1 MTRTIRELVETE
13 VIYFISPIIDELLQ
27 QEKYREEFYHLTT
40 STDWDEAEKAIN
52 QNICVVQ
59 VDVDNLW
66 GVYDKEADYYIVEP
80 IHEHKKEA
88 IKEYFDDLN
97 WDLFSYNCEVCEYWL
112 ISEWLANK
120 LEDKGETVEKD
131 FMGLIVWGRTTTGQ
145 SIWCDWIIQQ
155 IYSDLTSKTN
165 SKLSY

>member
-1 MTRTIRELVETE
+1 MTRTIKELVETE
-13 VIYFISPIIDELLQ
+13 VIYFISPLIGELLK

-40 STDWDEAEKAIN
+40 STDWDEAEKTIN
-52 QNICVVQ
+52 QNICVAQ
-59 VDVDNLW
+59 RDVDNLW
-66 GVYDKEADYYIVEP
+66 GVYDKENEYYTVEP

-88 IKEYFDDLN
+88 IKQYFDDLN

-112 ISEWLANK
+112 ISEWLASK

-145 SIWCDWIIQQ
+145 AIWCDYIIQE
-155 IYSDLTSKTN
+155 IYSDLIYK
-165 SKLSY
+165 

>member
-1 MTRTIRELVETE
+1 MSKTIKELVETE
-13 VIYFISPIIDELLQ
+13 VIYFISPLIDDLLKE
-27 QEKYREEFYHLTT
+27 EKYREEFYHLTT

-59 VDVDNLW
+59 IDAGNLW
-66 GVYDKEADYYIVEP
+66 GVYDKDNKYYTVEP
-80 IHEHKKEA
+80 KHEHKKEA
-88 IKEYFDDLN
+88 IKVFFDDLN

-145 SIWCDWIIQQ
+145 AIWCDWIIQE
-155 IYSDLTSKTN
+155 IYNELQYK
-165 SKLSY
+165 

>member
-13 VIYFISPIIDELLQ
+13 VIYFISPLIDELLR
-27 QEKYREEFYHLTT
+27 QEKYREEFSHLTT

-52 QNICVVQ
+52 QNICIVQ
-59 VDVDNLW
+59 RDVDNLW
-66 GVYDKEADYYIVEP
+66 GVYDKDNEYYTVEP

-88 IKEYFDDLN
+88 IKEYFDDLS

-112 ISEWLANK
+112 VSEWLANK
-120 LEDKGETVEKD
+120 LENKGETVERD

-145 SIWCDWIIQQ
+145 AIWCDYIIQE
-155 IYSDLTSKTN
+155 IYSHLIYK
-165 SKLSY
+165 